1 MMNTNTQSVSTPYLP
16 DGSGGW
22 RPAPMVLT
30 ESELV
35 TVLRL
40 DEPGGP
46 VKPAETIRRYRDKGY
61 LRGCK
66 VGRSIVY
73 PLDEVRRFLAVKVA
87 ADNRNSQ
94 GG

>member
-1 MMNTNTQSVSTPYLP
+1 MVAIDSPALSTPYLP

-22 RPAPMVLT
+22 RPAPLVLT
-30 ESELV
+30 EAELV
-35 TVLRL
+35 MMLRL

-46 VKPAETIRRYRDKGY
+46 VKPAETIRRYRDKGL
-61 LRGCK
+61 LRGCR
-66 VGRSIVY
+66 VGRAIVY